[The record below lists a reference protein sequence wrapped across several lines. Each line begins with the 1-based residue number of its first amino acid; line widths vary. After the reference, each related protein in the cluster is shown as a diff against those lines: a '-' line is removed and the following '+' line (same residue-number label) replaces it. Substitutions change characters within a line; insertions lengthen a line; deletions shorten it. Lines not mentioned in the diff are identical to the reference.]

1 MTDLITRISDTALIP
16 VVKIDKAEDA
26 LPLANALKTGGL
38 YAAEITFRTDAA
50 EESIRA
56 IAKKH
61 PDMLIAAGTVLTTE
75 QADSAI
81 RAGAQFIVSPGL
93 NPVVVKHCI
102 NKGYTILPGVSTPSE
117 VEQAMSFGLTYLKFF
132 PAEAAGGIKMI
143 KAMSAPYTGVRFM
156 PTGGINTA
164 NLADYLNCKAVFA
177 CGGSWMVPSEK
188 ILAGRFDE
196 IEKLT
201 AEAVTLIRKI
211 RSAQ

>member
-16 VVKIDKAEDA
+16 VVKIDKVEDA

-38 YAAEITFRTDAA
+38 YSAEITFRTDAA

-102 NKGYTILPGVSTPSE
+102 NKGCRI
-117 VEQAMSFGLTYLKFF
+117 
-132 PAEAAGGIKMI
+132 
-143 KAMSAPYTGVRFM
+143 
-156 PTGGINTA
+156 
-164 NLADYLNCKAVFA
+164 
-177 CGGSWMVPSEK
+177 
-188 ILAGRFDE
+188 
-196 IEKLT
+196 
-201 AEAVTLIRKI
+201 
-211 RSAQ
+211 

>member
-81 RAGAQFIVSPGL
+81 LAGAQFIVSPGL